1 MHWISLTSMSIDY
14 ENPWIYN
21 GKAFESS
28 DIGDA
33 LGLSTAYHVMRLNV
47 NISEENTFGSSEHQR
62 ERNAK

>member
-1 MHWISLTSMSIDY
+1 MSIDY

-33 LGLSTAYHVMRLNV
+33 FVLSTASHVMRLNV
-47 NISEENTFGSSEHQR
+47 NILEENTFGSSELLKV
-62 ERNAK
+62 RNAK

>member
-28 DIGDA
+28 DIGDT
-33 LGLSTAYHVMRLNV
+33 LVCLLYHVMRLNV
-47 NISEENTFGSSEHQR
+47 NISEENTFGSSELQR
-62 ERNAK
+62 